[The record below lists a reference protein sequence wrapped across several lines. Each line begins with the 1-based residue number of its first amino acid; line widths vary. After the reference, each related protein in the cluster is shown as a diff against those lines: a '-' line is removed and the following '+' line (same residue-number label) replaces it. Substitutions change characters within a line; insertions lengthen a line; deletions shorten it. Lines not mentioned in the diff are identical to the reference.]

1 MSIFEKAYIPSK
13 YFLYQRGKIITE
25 QPWKRPT
32 YSKIKEFL
40 LEIQNTSDI
49 MKDYDLYLLG
59 GVLWD
64 FNKTWDVDI
73 NLMGNP
79 TSYIVL
85 EDYMHYMYDIALNKY
100 NLLIDIT
107 WVNTKQEDITYTPD
121 YAFGSDDREFLSIG
135 YVKKTIGDEF
145 EEINL
150 SDKPNYILCG
160 DYLVKGNWRHKP
172 YKETFIEK
180 IKNNPNPITKLTFPV
195 KEFLEND
202 EDYFLKNT
210 NRPQYL

>member
-1 MSIFEKAYIPSK
+1 MSVFAKPYNPSK
-13 YFLYQRGKIITE
+13 YFSYQQGKIITE

-32 YSKIKEFL
+32 HSRIKEFL
-40 LEIQNTSDI
+40 LEIQTTSDI

-73 NLMGNP
+73 NLIGNP
-79 TSYIVL
+79 TSYIIL

-100 NLLIDIT
+100 NLLIDVAWT
-107 WVNTKQEDITYTPD
+107 NTKFEDIKYTPD
-121 YAFGSDDREFLSIG
+121 YSFIIDNEFLKIG
-135 YVKKTIGDEF
+135 YIKKQIGDEF
-145 EEINL
+145 SEIDL
-150 SDKPNYILCG
+150 RILPDFSLQG
-160 DYLVKGNWRHKP
+160 DYLVKGNFKNKP
-172 YKETFIEK
+172 MKESFIEK
-180 IKNNPNPITKLTFPV
+180 VKNNKNSITKVTFPV

-210 NRPQYL
+210 NRP

>member
-1 MSIFEKAYIPSK
+1 MSVFAKPYNPLK
-13 YFLYQRGKIITE
+13 YFSYQRGKIITE

-32 YSKIKEFL
+32 YSRVKEFL

-49 MKDYDLYLLG
+49 MKDYNLYLLG

-73 NLMGNP
+73 NLIGNP

-85 EDYMHYMYDIALNKY
+85 EDYMHYMYDISLNKY
-100 NLLIDIT
+100 NLLIDVV
-107 WVNTKQEDITYTPD
+107 WVNTKLEDIIYTSD
-121 YAFGSDDREFLSIG
+121 YPFIIDNEFLSIG
-135 YVKKTIGDEF
+135 YAKKTIGDEF
-145 EEINL
+145 EEVNL
-150 SDKPNYILCG
+150 SDKPNYTLCG
-160 DYLVKGNWRHKP
+160 DYLVKSNWKHKSM
-172 YKETFIEK
+172 KESFIEK
-180 IKNNPNPITKLTFPV
+180 VKNNPNPVTKTTFSV

>member
-1 MSIFEKAYIPSK
+1 MSVFAKPYNPLK
-13 YFLYQRGKIITE
+13 YFSYQRGKIITE

-32 YSKIKEFL
+32 YSKVKEFL

-49 MKDYDLYLLG
+49 MKDYDLYLAG

-73 NLMGNP
+73 NLIGNP
-79 TSYIVL
+79 SYTVL
-85 EDYMHYMYDIALNKY
+85 EDYMHYMYDIAFNKY
-100 NLLIDIT
+100 NLLVDIV
-107 WVNTKQEDITYTPD
+107 WINTKPEDIIYTPD
-121 YAFGSDDREFLSIG
+121 YPFILDNEFLSIG
-135 YVKKTIGDEF
+135 YAKKQIGDEF

-160 DYLVKGNWRHKP
+160 DYLVKGNWKHKP
-172 YKETFIEK
+172 MKESFVNK
-180 IKNNPNPITKLTFPV
+180 VKNNPNSISKVTFPV
-195 KEFLEND
+195 KEFLENN

-210 NRPQYL
+210 NRP

>member
-1 MSIFEKAYIPSK
+1 MSVFAKPYNPSK
-13 YFLYQRGKIITE
+13 YFSYQRGKIITE

-32 YSKIKEFL
+32 YSKVKEFL
-40 LEIQNTSDI
+40 SEIQNTSDI

-64 FNKTWDVDI
+64 FNNTWDVNI
-73 NLMGNP
+73 NLIGNP

-85 EDYMHYMYDIALNKY
+85 EDYMHYMYDVAFNKY
-100 NLLIDIT
+100 DLLVDIIWT
-107 WVNTKQEDITYTPD
+107 NTKPEDIIYTLD
-121 YAFGSDDREFLSIG
+121 YSFIFDNEFLSIG
-135 YVKKTIGDEF
+135 YVKKTIGDKF
-145 EEINL
+145 EEIDLRNNHL
-150 SDKPNYILCG
+150 YSVQG
-160 DYLVKGNWRHKP
+160 DYLVKGNWKHKP
-172 YKETFIEK
+172 FKESFIEK
-180 IKNNPNPITKLTFPV
+180 IKNNPNPITKIIFPV

>member
-1 MSIFEKAYIPSK
+1 MSVFAKPYNPSK
-13 YFLYQRGKIITE
+13 YFSYQQGKIITE

-32 YSKIKEFL
+32 YSKVKEFL

-64 FNKTWDVDI
+64 FNNTWDVDI
-73 NLMGNP
+73 NMVGNP
-79 TSYIVL
+79 TSYIIL

-100 NLLIDIT
+100 NLLVDIT
-107 WVNTKQEDITYTPD
+107 WVNTQFEDIIYTPD
-121 YAFGSDDREFLSIG
+121 YSFTIDNEFLKIG
-135 YVKKTIGDEF
+135 YIKKQIGEEW
-145 EEINL
+145 EEIDL
-150 SDKPNYILCG
+150 RIDPLHSVQG
-160 DYLVKGNWRHKP
+160 DYLVKGNWKHKP
-172 YKETFIEK
+172 MKESFIEK
-180 IKNNPNPITKLTFPV
+180 VKNNLNPITKVTFPV

-202 EDYFLKNT
+202 EEYFLKNT

>member
-1 MSIFEKAYIPSK
+1 MSVFAKSYNPQK

-32 YSKIKEFL
+32 YSRVKEFL

-59 GVLWD
+59 GILWD

-73 NLMGNP
+73 AMIGNP
-79 TSYIVL
+79 SSYIVL

-100 NLLIDIT
+100 NLLVDIA
-107 WVNTKQEDITYTPD
+107 WVNTKPEDIIYTSNYSFTFD
-121 YAFGSDDREFLSIG
+121 NDFLKIG
-135 YVKKTIGDEF
+135 YIKKQIGDEF
-145 EEINL
+145 EEIILDNQ
-150 SDKPNYILCG
+150 PNYTLYG
-160 DYLVKGNWRHKP
+160 DYLVKGNFKNKIM
-172 YKETFIEK
+172 KESFIEK
-180 IKNNPNPITKLTFPV
+180 VKNNPNPITKVTFPV

-202 EDYFLKNT
+202 EEYFLKNT
-210 NRPQYL
+210 NRP